1 MDRSCFVKNLQKS
14 KMIRDVTIMVLK
26 PDGYRGE

>member
-14 KMIRDVTIMVLK
+14 QMIRDVTIMPLK
-26 PDGYRGE
+26 PDDYRGK